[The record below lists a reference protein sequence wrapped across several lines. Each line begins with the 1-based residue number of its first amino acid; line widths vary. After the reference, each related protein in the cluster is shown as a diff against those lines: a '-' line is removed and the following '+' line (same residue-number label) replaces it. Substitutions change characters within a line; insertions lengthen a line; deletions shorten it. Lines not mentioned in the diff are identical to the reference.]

1 VNVFSP
7 IRGIL
12 LHWRVFQTTNASKG
26 IESSS
31 LKRIL
36 YYVTYDEQRCT
47 SNLFSPLG
55 LLRIARRSCSWGC
68 SSSRIKKLGNK
79 TEQLTQIPVSPFP
92 GRLSS
97 LHHILVYTKIE
108 ERKKQ
113 GPSLF
118 PLLYIH
124 KNCGVECIQNTG
136 QWKTYVYNIYTICTK
151 GKGRDPPCPRV
162 TVSETSKL
170 HTHVRYLYGTV
181 YIDPEKQ
188 QGEDIYPYLSS
199 VSLFFWRGF
208 FLFVVAG
215 SIVCRIKIS
224 KVHLKDN
231 QYAHP
236 RFESQQ
242 KWFKDYVIRK
252 TEFQVYNF

>member
-1 VNVFSP
+1 MNVFFP
-7 IRGIL
+7 IRWIW

-55 LLRIARRSCSWGC
+55 LLRIARRSCSWSC
-68 SSSRIKKLGNK
+68 SNSRIKKLGNK

-136 QWKTYVYNIYTICTK
+136 QWKTYVYNIYTKCTK
-151 GKGRDPPCPRV
+151 EKGRDPPCPRV
-162 TVSETSKL
+162 TVSETT
-170 HTHVRYLYGTV
+170 HTRTLLIWYCIHRPGKATRRG
-181 YIDPEKQ
+181 YIS
-188 QGEDIYPYLSS
+188 ISL
-199 VSLFFWRGF
+199 VSLSL
-208 FLFVVAG
+208 FLERVLF
-215 SIVCRIKIS
+215 ICCR
-224 KVHLKDN
+224 
-231 QYAHP
+231 
-236 RFESQQ
+236 
-242 KWFKDYVIRK
+242 RK
-252 TEFQVYNF
+252 HRMSYQDIQSSP

>member
-1 VNVFSP
+1 MVS
-7 IRGIL
+7 
-12 LHWRVFQTTNASKG
+12 NAYKTPGNEKPTYIIS
-26 IESSS
+26 
-31 LKRIL
+31 IL
-36 YYVTYDEQRCT
+36 YVQKEKGGTRRVLVL
-47 SNLFSPLG
+47 LF
-55 LLRIARRSCSWGC
+55 R
-68 SSSRIKKLGNK
+68 
-79 TEQLTQIPVSPFP
+79 
-92 GRLSS
+92 
-97 LHHILVYTKIE
+97 
-108 ERKKQ
+108 
-113 GPSLF
+113 
-118 PLLYIH
+118 
-124 KNCGVECIQNTG
+124 
-136 QWKTYVYNIYTICTK
+136 
-151 GKGRDPPCPRV
+151 
-162 TVSETSKL
+162 KL

-242 KWFKDYVIRK
+242 K
-252 TEFQVYNF
+252 